1 MSVYH
6 SELLLNIIKRNLY
19 MNYRDYDLL
28 WFIGDIHT
36 YSYKSISNG
45 VGYNRWLGIVR
56 HYVKFAESVRYFASM
71 VLAILIGYNLKTV
84 CY

>member
-19 MNYRDYDLL
+19 MNYHDYDLL

-36 YSYKSISNG
+36 YSYKKPNIDIAK
-45 VGYNRWLGIVR
+45 YNIV
-56 HYVKFAESVRYFASM
+56 S
-71 VLAILIGYNLKTV
+71 
-84 CY
+84 